1 MSSRFPT
8 LDIYFFCLS
17 IYKQTRH
24 VLVFT
29 WSLGLADAVHSPV
42 NKKEKKKKRRFQY
55 AVFSSMSGQLI
66 LRTKIEFLNEFPK
79 MLQKY

>member
-42 NKKEKKKKRRFQY
+42 NKKKKKEKAISICGFLQY
-55 AVFSSMSGQLI
+55 VWAAYI
-66 LRTKIEFLNEFPK
+66 TDKD
-79 MLQKY
+79 